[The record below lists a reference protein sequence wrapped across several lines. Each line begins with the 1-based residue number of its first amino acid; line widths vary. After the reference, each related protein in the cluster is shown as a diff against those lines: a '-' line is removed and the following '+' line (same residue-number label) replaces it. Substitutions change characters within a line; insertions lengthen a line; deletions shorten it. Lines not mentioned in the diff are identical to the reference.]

1 MSIKERKKQRRDLG
15 RYEDRAERQFR
26 AVRPNFYKQ
35 MRRREQLFRH
45 LLAGGRKTRQRAA
58 RYCHI
63 KGLRYQDAEDIALTL
78 WI

>member
-35 MRRREQLFRH
+35 IRRREQLFRH
-45 LLAGGRKTRQRAA
+45 LLAGGRKALQREAS
-58 RYCHI
+58 YCRI
-63 KGLRYQDAEDIALTL
+63 KGLRYHDAEDIALTL

>member
-35 MRRREQLFRH
+35 IRRREQLFRH
-45 LLAGGRKTRQRAA
+45 LLAGGRKARQRAA
-58 RYCHI
+58 SYCRI
-63 KGLRYQDAEDIALTL
+63 KGLRYHDAEDIALAL